1 MEKKYW
7 YINEMDNDKQE
18 GPFTFQEFLTKQI
31 KSNTKIWHENLA
43 DWTDFNLI
51 PEYEIYKNNN
61 KPKNTVKIKEEKE
74 DTYLNI
80 AIIIGAIIIVTW
92 SCYFI
97 FFNK

>member
-1 MEKKYW
+1 MVKKYW

-18 GPFTFQEFLTKQI
+18 GPFTFQELLAKQI

-51 PEYEIYKNNN
+51 PEYEVYKKN
-61 KPKNTVKIKEEKE
+61 PKNILKTKEEKE
-74 DTYLNI
+74 YTYLNI
-80 AIIIGAIIIVTW
+80 PIIFCAIIIVTW

-97 FFNK
+97 FYE